1 MKRLVA
7 PLILSCLA
15 VSLYV
20 DAAGRGNGRMGM
32 VQPPTFA
39 EIDVNQDAVLTPE
52 EFDAFQKTRQE
63 LRQSEGRLLRNSSY
77 SEGMFE
83 RIDIDDNGFIE
94 QDEFLSHRG
103 RLKASNI

>member
-20 DAAGRGNGRMGM
+20 DAAAGRNNGRMSM
-32 VQPPTFA
+32 AQPPTFA

-52 EFDAFQKTRQE
+52 EFDAFQKARQE
-63 LRQSEGRLLRNSSY
+63 SRKSEGRLLRNSSY
-77 SEGMFE
+77 SEGTE
-83 RIDIDDNGFIE
+83 IPQPI
-94 QDEFLSHRG
+94 
-103 RLKASNI
+103 